1 MNNIDIKFITRK
13 INYELFI
20 YIILL
25 FKKTLKIKSISD
37 LFSKFDREII
47 SKNITQLEKKNQ
59 IRYLIALTI

>member
-47 SKNITQLEKKNQ
+47 SKNITQLEKK
-59 IRYLIALTI
+59 IRYVIWLH